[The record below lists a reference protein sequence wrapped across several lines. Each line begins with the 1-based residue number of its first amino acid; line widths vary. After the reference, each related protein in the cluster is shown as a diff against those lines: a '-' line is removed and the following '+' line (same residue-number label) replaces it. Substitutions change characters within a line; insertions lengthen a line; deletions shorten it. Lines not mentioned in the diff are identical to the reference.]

1 MKQLFEQTTYQEVL
15 NWASSFL
22 EENGKE
28 PEAAK
33 WLLRERLDWSTT
45 DLVRFGRSDM
55 PNSEKEQF
63 KKDIKK
69 YLKGYPVQHIVGHEW
84 FYHRKFKVTSD
95 TLVPRPETEEWL
107 HRVLTT
113 LPDELYTVVDIGTG
127 SGILGITY
135 KLERKNDRVIATDI
149 SKAALKIAE
158 QNAKLHEAD
167 IAFRLGDLTEPIK
180 NEKVDIVLC
189 NPPYIGV
196 EEKNVMDESVIE
208 HEPESAL
215 FAENNGLA
223 LYQRL
228 AKELPMIMKDKGQ
241 IFLEIG
247 YLQGEAVTQLF
258 QQAFPHA
265 LVEVWKDYASLDRVV
280 HIHL

>member
-45 DLVRFGRSDM
+45 DLVRFGRSAM

-63 KKDIKK
+63 KEDINK